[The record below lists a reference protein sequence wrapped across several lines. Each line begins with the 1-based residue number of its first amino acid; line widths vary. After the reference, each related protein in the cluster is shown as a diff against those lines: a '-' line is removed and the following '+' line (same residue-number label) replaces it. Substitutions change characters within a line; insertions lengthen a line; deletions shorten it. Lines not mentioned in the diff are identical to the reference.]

1 MEIWD
6 LYNKYG
12 EQINK
17 THVRGEELPDDGYH
31 MVVHVWIKDAKG
43 KFLISQ
49 RSKTRPTNPLKY
61 ECVGGSVLAGENSLQ
76 AALRETKEEVGI
88 TLDEKNGQIIYQKT
102 RGIIGGQKFNDIMHV
117 WLFDYDGEV
126 DLSCATTDEVE
137 SVCYLSLE
145 EIVEYF
151 KEGKMVPSLDY
162 FFDMKHLMLKENKK
176 TQNNQKI
183 IKKSNKNKKKTNKLS
198 KTSKYFD
205 FYDDVKAGCH
215 KVIDW

>member
-12 EQINK
+12 EFINK
-17 THVRGEELPDDGYH
+17 THIRGEELPDDAYH
-31 MVVHVWIKDAKG
+31 LAVHVWIRNSEN
-43 KFLISQ
+43 KFLISK
-49 RSKTRPTNPLKY
+49 RSKTRPSNPLKF
-61 ECVGGSVLAGENSLQ
+61 ECVGGSVISGEDSLQ
-76 AALRETKEEVGI
+76 AALRETKEEVGL
-88 TLDEKNGQIIYQKT
+88 TLNEKNGQIIYQKT
-102 RGIIGGQKFNDIMHV
+102 RGIVGGEKFNDIMHV

-126 DLSCATTDEVE
+126 DLSNATTDEVE
-137 SVCYLSLE
+137 SVCWLSIE
-145 EIVEYF
+145 EIITYF

-162 FFDMKHLMLKENKK
+162 FFDMKHSMIKENKK
-176 TQNNQKI
+176 TQNNEKI
-183 IKKSNKNKKKTNKLS
+183 IKKSQKNKIKSKKLS